1 MDVDGEMP
9 ELHALATYYAEQA
22 GQLWVAEADGQA
34 VGMIAVRPQEGQ
46 AWEICRVY
54 VNPARHGS
62 GLGQALLDTAER
74 YAITAGAGRLVL
86 WSDTRFDRAHRFY
99 EKRSYVRHGA
109 VRVLNDISNSL
120 EYGYAK
126 PIDGIEMLDIAA
138 AEAGAVRLADVLVAC
153 VDDGASVSFL
163 APLARE
169 RARDFWLRAARDV
182 GIGRRVIA
190 AAWRDGVM
198 IGVGML
204 NLAVPEN
211 QAHRAEVEKVLVHP
225 SARRRGVGRLVMRT
239 LEHAACDCHR
249 TLLTLDTGAGSAGE
263 ALYRAEGWIEAGR
276 IPNYARDGRGSL
288 HPTVVFWK
296 SLPPSAGDA

>member
-9 ELHALATYYAEQA
+9 ELHALATYYAQQT

-34 VGMIAVRPQEGQ
+34 VGMIAVRPLEGQ

-62 GLGQALLDTAER
+62 GLGHALLDTAER
-74 YAITAGAGRLVL
+74 YAIAAGAGRLML

-109 VRVLNDISNSL
+109 VRVLDDISNSL

-126 PIDGIEMLDIAA
+126 PVDGIEMLDIAA
-138 AEAGAVRLADVLVAC
+138 AEAAAVRLGDILVAC

-163 APLARE
+163 APMARE
-169 RARDFWLRAARDV
+169 RARDFWRRAARDV

-198 IGVGML
+198 IGVGVL
-204 NLAVPEN
+204 KLAMPEN
-211 QAHRAEVEKVLVHP
+211 QAHRAEVKKVLVHP
-225 SARRRGVGRLVMRT
+225 DARRRGVGRQIMRT
-239 LEHAACDCHR
+239 LEYAACDRHR
-249 TLLTLDTGAGSAGE
+249 TLLTSDTGAGSAGE
-263 ALYRAEGWIEAGR
+263 ALYHAEGWIEAGR
-276 IPNYARDGRGSL
+276 IPDYARDGQGSL
-288 HPTVVFWK
+288 HPTVFFWK
-296 SLPPSAGDA
+296 PLLPSAGDD